1 MRFKLLALTGICIS
15 FSFSAPAQK
24 QAPADKNIG
33 IFNIIKSGKS
43 IEVPADKAL
52 ILLKAEVQ
60 LGDDV
65 LSCDSAYFTLGKKFE
80 AYGHVKIRQAGSGKV
95 LNKEYLSVTIIENS
109 AYFKNSMVTR

>member
-1 MRFKLLALTGICIS
+1 MRFKLIITGICIS
-15 FSFSAPAQK
+15 FSFSALAQ
-24 QAPADKNIG
+24 QEAPADKNIG
-33 IFNIIKSGKS
+33 IFNITKSAKA

-65 LSCDSAYFTLGKKFE
+65 VSCDSAYFTLGKKFE
-80 AYGHVKIRQAGSGKV
+80 AFGHVKIKQAGKV
-95 LNKEYLSVTIIENS
+95 VNKEYLSVTIIENS